1 MNFDISVMC
10 HVRVYFVITDTY
22 KMKTRRMKERKEDK
36 RTVRKRRFHGMGKK
50 SWEKVSL
57 PVTDMANIGEGGS
70 ML

>member
-1 MNFDISVMC
+1 
-10 HVRVYFVITDTY
+10 
-22 KMKTRRMKERKEDK
+22 MKTRRMKERKEDK

-57 PVTDMANIGEGGS
+57 PVTDMASIGEGGS